1 MVNFLPLQLKEHFFR
16 LISHDFWWEFV
27 NFYAERLIFLPFY
40 GYRSS
45 PFTPLKNLLSPNLGK
60 SMSETCQDL
69 ERLSLN
75 ELVLTYL
82 PFEIRKVSQFSI
94 LIVWWMK
101 PNQDI
106 PCKTKIY
113 ENSQC
118 YQKNQ
123 NNDDN
128 NNNSN
133 NNYQCRLRWDKC
145 NLSLLLRLF
154 VMLDALSYR
163 FHRVSVQNI
172 SVFRDGRRILL
183 NFIIHLT
190 LQK

>member
-101 PNQDI
+101 PNKDA

-118 YQKNQ
+118 YQKKQ
-123 NNDDN
+123 NKIMIIIIIPIIITNADRDEIN
-128 NNNSN
+128 KIVL
-133 NNYQCRLRWDKC
+133 YFWDC
-145 NLSLLLRLF
+145 L
-154 VMLDALSYR
+154 
-163 FHRVSVQNI
+163 
-172 SVFRDGRRILL
+172 
-183 NFIIHLT
+183 
-190 LQK
+190 